1 MDFKKLFEDTKTK
14 ANEMTT
20 KAIDFSSQ
28 KLMESKLTLE
38 TKEDLEKF
46 QSDSKNKEFTSKET
60 GETKTFTRR
69 SIVIIGEEK
78 TDFFKNSLY
87 ILPVIATK
95 AFTQNV
101 SVKLAKSDIKEFD
114 YSQIEVTDFP
124 SLVLFENEKV
134 SKVITGEDAILKLVK
149 SFDLDIN
156 KQIDNL

>member
-14 ANEMTT
+14 ANEMTN
-20 KAIDFSSQ
+20 KAIDYSSQ

-38 TKEDLEKF
+38 TKEALEEY
-46 QSDSKNKEFTSKET
+46 QADSKNKEFTSKET

-69 SIVIIGEEK
+69 SILIIGEEK
-78 TDFFKNSLY
+78 SNFFKDALY

-101 SVKLAKSDIKEFD
+101 SVKLAKSDIKDFD
-114 YSQIEVTDFP
+114 YESIQVKEFP

-134 SKVITGEDAILKLVK
+134 AKVITGADAILKLVK